1 MHAYIH
7 KLGRTALYMAAE
19 GGHVDAAEMLIGK
32 GADVNV
38 QDTWV
43 RRCMYD
49 EYICIFFCMYVCM
62 YVSRVR

>member
-1 MHAYIH
+1 MHTYIH

-19 GGHVDAAEMLIGK
+19 GGHVDVAEMLIGK

-43 RRCMYD
+43 RWCMY
-49 EYICIFFCMYVCM
+49 EYICIFCMYVCM
-62 YVSRVR
+62 CLG